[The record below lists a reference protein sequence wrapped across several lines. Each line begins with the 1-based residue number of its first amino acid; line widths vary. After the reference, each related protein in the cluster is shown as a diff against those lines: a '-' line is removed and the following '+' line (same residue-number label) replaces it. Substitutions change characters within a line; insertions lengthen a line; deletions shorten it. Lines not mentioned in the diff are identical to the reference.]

1 MWKLSIEDDQGQQT
15 VVNLVRDEY
24 SIGRAEAN
32 TIRLTERNVSRS
44 HALLHR
50 QRDQWFLEDLQSYNG
65 VYVNGVRIGGRQ
77 ELAHGDLVQIGDY
90 RIELTDEAL
99 ATREQGHRRMATD
112 PFVRR
117 DSLIGQPDRFVML
130 IGPTQ
135 GAEFPLDAERL
146 IIGRGDECD
155 LCINHASVSRVHAEV
170 RKLGDGRYELVDKG
184 SANGVRVNGA
194 DLERALLDARDVIE
208 LGDVVLKFIP
218 AGVIFRADAEDS
230 KRYTLAGV
238 GAPQQ
243 GDPSRLDPRALAAA
257 VGVVLLALVLAFV
270 FTRGP
275 SVKVGAETT
284 EASPHESV
292 LRDAARLADEGD
304 VFGAHERLR
313 EIPEESKLADSPEY
327 RRIEAEWADAMLQAA
342 LGETDTSKKRAIL
355 DEIAQT
361 SSVDANRR
369 GLAAKALG
377 ALSAHAIDVAEL
389 EEDSA
394 EEVAAAV
401 APQASGA
408 PLEDDGLDET
418 EQDTA
423 DSSDDPEELA
433 AEAPKSGG
441 PPSSGA
447 PRPSKTAAAQPKA
460 APAQPKATA
469 AQPKT
474 SAPSAAPSPAPLP
487 SGDEPW

>member
-32 TIRLTERNVSRS
+32 TIRLTERNVSRH

-65 VYVNGVRIGGRQ
+65 VFVNGVRIGGRQ

-99 ATREQGHRRMATD
+99 ATREQGHRRMPTD
-112 PFVRR
+112 PFLRR

-135 GAEFPLDAERL
+135 GAEFPLDSERL

-170 RKLGDGRYELVDKG
+170 RKLGNGRYELVDKG

-194 DLERALLDARDVIE
+194 DLERALLDTRDVIE

-238 GAPQQ
+238 GSTQT

-257 VGVVLLALVLAFV
+257 AGVVLLALGLAVV
-270 FTRGP
+270 FTRSP
-275 SVKVGAETT
+275 TADTTAERT
-284 EASPHESV
+284 ETSPEQTV
-292 LRDAARLADEGD
+292 LGDAVRMADDGD
-304 VFGAHERLR
+304 VFGAHDRLR
-313 EIPEESKLADSPEY
+313 EIPEASPLKDAPEH

-342 LGETDTSKKRAIL
+342 LGETDTAKKRAIL
-355 DEIAQT
+355 DEVAKT
-361 SSVDANRR
+361 PTVDANRR

-377 ALSAHAIDVAEL
+377 ALSAPTVDVAEL
-389 EEDSA
+389 EPAAPEQVTSATAVPPTEDSA
-394 EEVAAAV
+394 TASPR
-401 APQASGA
+401 AP
-408 PLEDDGLDET
+408 EDDAPED
-418 EQDTA
+418 DTPP
-423 DSSDDPEELA
+423 DGPGESPPGEDD
-433 AEAPKSGG
+433 AEAPADDAEPARSN
-441 PPSSGA
+441 PRQAGA
-447 PRPSKTAAAQPKA
+447 AKA
-460 APAQPKATA
+460 APTTSKAK
-469 AQPKT
+469 P
-474 SAPSAAPSPAPLP
+474 APSPAPLP
-487 SGDEPW
+487 SGNEPW